1 MNEGTRVEIVET
13 DYDVDQSPE
22 LANGQQGVIVERY
35 QTGLCIVKMD
45 NCTDYERDGWSFYPE
60 QLKEIK

>member
-1 MNEGTRVEIVET
+1 MKEGTRVEIIET
-13 DYDVDQSPE
+13 DYDVVESPQ

-35 QTGLCIVKMD
+35 QTGLCIVRMD
-45 NCTDYERDGWSFYPE
+45 NDSEPGRDGWSFFPE